1 MYKILLIEDD
11 NALAQAIEKTLS
23 EYGNEIKT
31 VTDFR
36 NVTEEFLQY
45 QPQLVLLDIKLPY
58 YNGFHWCGEIR
69 KISKVPIV
77 FLSSASDNM
86 NIVTAIGLGGDDF
99 IPKPVDS
106 MVLNAKIQAVL
117 RRTYEINE
125 AGGGLEF
132 HGAIL
137 KTAEACVTYN
147 GKKIELTKNELRIL
161 LFLLDNKGKIVSRD
175 DLMKALWQ
183 NDIYVEENT
192 LTVNVGRLR
201 KKLEENGLA
210 DVIVTK
216 SGIGYMLV

>member
-11 NALAQAIEKTLS
+11 TALAQAIEKTLS

-58 YNGFHWCGEIR
+58 YNGFHWCTEIR

-86 NIVTAIGLGGDDF
+86 NIVTAISLGGDDF

-117 RRTYEINE
+117 RRTYEISE
-125 AGGGLEF
+125 AGQGLEF
-132 HGAIL
+132 HGAVL
-137 KTAEACVTYN
+137 KPAEACVNFN
-147 GKKIELTKNELRIL
+147 GNKIELTKNELRIL
-161 LFLLDNKGKIVSRD
+161 MVLLDNKGRIVSRD

-183 NDIYVEENT
+183 DDIYVEENT

-201 KKLEENGLA
+201 KKLEDKGLA

-216 SGIGYMLV
+216 SGIGYMLA